1 MRSGRKQTYSVL
13 CDGGDKV
20 YKDGKI
26 WLALNDAGE
35 EICLLPGKAN
45 RQEFPYFLRTS
56 RAILPE

>member
-45 RQEFPYFLRTS
+45 RHTAWS
-56 RAILPE
+56 PERPAQARL

>member
-45 RQEFPYFLRTS
+45 RQAQARL
-56 RAILPE
+56 